1 MHRPQAVNTNFS
13 GAFLKNLDFT
23 PKTLYISASGRYLG
37 MRRYWEACPDQH
49 TLRNNILI
57 SQRTAAMSVNKVI
70 LIGRLGRDPEVR
82 YTQSG
87 TAVTNFTLATTRTFK
102 KENNKTEETEWH
114 RVVAFGRTA
123 EVCGEYLQK
132 GKQVYIEGRLQTREW
147 EDKDGNKRWTT
158 EVIVERM
165 QMLGSRAEKEV
176 AASPPAEA
184 DPFSKSYEDLPDDDV
199 PF

>member
-1 MHRPQAVNTNFS
+1 
-13 GAFLKNLDFT
+13 
-23 PKTLYISASGRYLG
+23 
-37 MRRYWEACPDQH
+37 
-49 TLRNNILI
+49 
-57 SQRTAAMSVNKVI
+57 MSVNKVI

-82 YTQSG
+82 YSQSG

-132 GKQVYIEGRLQTREW
+132 GKQVYVEGRLQTREW
-147 EDKDGNKRWTT
+147 EDKEGNKRWTT

-165 QMLGSRAEKEV
+165 QMLGGRAEKEM

-184 DPFSKSYEDLPDDDV
+184 DPFNKSYAELPEDDV